1 MTAYSIGTGKD
12 KSSAGGKHMFR
23 TIAKLFAAL
32 LMAYLV
38 IMIASLVFG
47 AFLDRDGMIDV
58 WLAILEFI
66 PFGKLLGTVCI
77 KVFTESLGMGRDMA
91 AYLLGVN
98 NLAPIDFL
106 SDLGKVILTGAL
118 IEAVDFFLQSL
129 TGVAKGGGLYKIA
142 MRGICGIVSAFV
154 CTGIAILILQY
165 LQAQLQSVSN
175 VMQWAANSLVLIIA
189 VAGSIGIFYFSLGC
203 SIAAA
208 LVMALIKNLLVNA
221 IKVFITYLGV
231 LLVVLYISEGEYLV
245 VLPVIGGW
253 AIVILMMIGVDLM
266 LESIFT

>member
-1 MTAYSIGTGKD
+1 
-12 KSSAGGKHMFR
+12 
-23 TIAKLFAAL
+23 
-32 LMAYLV
+32 
-38 IMIASLVFG
+38 
-47 AFLDRDGMIDV
+47 
-58 WLAILEFI
+58 
-66 PFGKLLGTVCI
+66 
-77 KVFTESLGMGRDMA
+77 
-91 AYLLGVN
+91 
-98 NLAPIDFL
+98 
-106 SDLGKVILTGAL
+106 
-118 IEAVDFFLQSL
+118 
-129 TGVAKGGGLYKIA
+129 
-142 MRGICGIVSAFV
+142 
-154 CTGIAILILQY
+154 
-165 LQAQLQSVSN
+165 
-175 VMQWAANSLVLIIA
+175 MQWAANSLVLIIA